1 MDDLPADGSSLP
13 SSFYAAYSR
22 MIAGN
27 PHYSVKAC
35 MPANQGN
42 SPWENPIPNSAYHIR
57 SPLSD
62 YGINFPGFSGGP
74 TVFKVE
80 ADSTSGYSELPY
92 YINNNT
98 AGGDLLPRDPD
109 DEIQPNRRLDSVS
122 IKGVGFKVDMEYD
135 IPKISIAEDL
145 APLVNLMKERR
156 ESYSSDI
163 QEAWLNCLRRPDD
176 TQVGLISGNRSDRNF
191 EIQSDVGNDAPM
203 PVISNV
209 DVIAIS
215 VLLGIFLLNLIAVAG
230 IYLFSSNSTLDA
242 FVILRL
248 GAQLSTDDTTGPLPA
263 LLANSWGVTALDRK
277 HG

>member
-13 SSFYAAYSR
+13 SSFYAAYSG

-109 DEIQPNRRLDSVS
+109 DRKSKRWSTNFTTTPLHDS
-122 IKGVGFKVDMEYD
+122 KGVGFKVDMEYD
-135 IPKISIAEDL
+135 IPKISIAE
-145 APLVNLMKERR
+145 
-156 ESYSSDI
+156 
-163 QEAWLNCLRRPDD
+163 
-176 TQVGLISGNRSDRNF
+176 
-191 EIQSDVGNDAPM
+191 
-203 PVISNV
+203 
-209 DVIAIS
+209 
-215 VLLGIFLLNLIAVAG
+215 
-230 IYLFSSNSTLDA
+230 ST
-242 FVILRL
+242 
-248 GAQLSTDDTTGPLPA
+248 
-263 LLANSWGVTALDRK
+263 
-277 HG
+277 

>member
-13 SSFYAAYSR
+13 SSFYAAYSG

-35 MPANQGN
+35 MPATQGN

-80 ADSTSGYSELPY
+80 ADSSTSGYSELPY

-109 DEIQPNRRLDSVS
+109 EFAMS
-122 IKGVGFKVDMEYD
+122 I
-135 IPKISIAEDL
+135 
-145 APLVNLMKERR
+145 
-156 ESYSSDI
+156 
-163 QEAWLNCLRRPDD
+163 
-176 TQVGLISGNRSDRNF
+176 
-191 EIQSDVGNDAPM
+191 
-203 PVISNV
+203 
-209 DVIAIS
+209 
-215 VLLGIFLLNLIAVAG
+215 
-230 IYLFSSNSTLDA
+230 
-242 FVILRL
+242 
-248 GAQLSTDDTTGPLPA
+248 
-263 LLANSWGVTALDRK
+263 
-277 HG
+277 H

>member
-1 MDDLPADGSSLP
+1 
-13 SSFYAAYSR
+13 
-22 MIAGN
+22 
-27 PHYSVKAC
+27 
-35 MPANQGN
+35 
-42 SPWENPIPNSAYHIR
+42 
-57 SPLSD
+57 
-62 YGINFPGFSGGP
+62 
-74 TVFKVE
+74 
-80 ADSTSGYSELPY
+80 
-92 YINNNT
+92 
-98 AGGDLLPRDPD
+98 
-109 DEIQPNRRLDSVS
+109 
-122 IKGVGFKVDMEYD
+122 
-135 IPKISIAEDL
+135 
-145 APLVNLMKERR
+145 MKERR

-230 IYLFSSNSTLDA
+230 YTYSVPTFVSTLDA
-242 FVILRL
+242 FVMLRL
-248 GAQLSTDDTTGPLPA
+248 GAQLSMDDTTGPLPA